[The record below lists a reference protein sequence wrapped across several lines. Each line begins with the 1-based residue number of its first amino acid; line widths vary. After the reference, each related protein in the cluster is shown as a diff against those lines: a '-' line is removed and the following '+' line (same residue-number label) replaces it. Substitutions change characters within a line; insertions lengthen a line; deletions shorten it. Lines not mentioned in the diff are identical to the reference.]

1 MARQTRQ
8 RILDASLMMFNAQG
22 EPNVTTNHIA
32 DELEISPGNLYYH
45 FRNKDDIIEQL
56 FAVYEQRMD
65 TALVAPSG
73 RLPGLEDV
81 WLQLHLVFECIWD
94 YRFLYR
100 DLVDILSRNRR
111 LRMRFAR
118 ILKRADEQAHTV
130 MRGLVQAGVMRASA
144 DEVDAASTNILV
156 IATFWMNYASARG
169 DKDERASIRDGIVQ
183 VMMLIA
189 PFLRDAERVHLNT
202 LRRSASAR
210 LTALRASAMA
220 VFGLRSGALGGGLR
234 FAAGSDQ
241 QAERGQPDMPQVGFD
256 VGRLL
261 GLARGVLAD
270 RGHVGPPWGLAMTTH
285 WRLRV
290 EQSH

>member
-8 RILDASLMMFNAQG
+8 RILDASLAMFNAQG

-56 FAVYEQRMD
+56 FGGYEQRMD
-65 TALVAPSG
+65 AALVAPSG

-100 DLVDILSRNRR
+100 DLVDILTRNRR
-111 LRMRFAR
+111 MRMRFAR

-130 MRGLVQAGVMRASA
+130 MRGLVQAGIMRASA

-156 IATFWMNYASARG
+156 IATFWLNYAAARG

-202 LRRSASAR
+202 L
-210 LTALRASAMA
+210 TRAY
-220 VFGLRSGALGGGLR
+220 L
-234 FAAGSDQ
+234 D
-241 QAERGQPDMPQVGFD
+241 
-256 VGRLL
+256 
-261 GLARGVLAD
+261 
-270 RGHVGPPWGLAMTTH
+270 
-285 WRLRV
+285 
-290 EQSH
+290 

>member
-8 RILDASLMMFNAQG
+8 RILDASLTMFNAQG

-56 FAVYEQRMD
+56 FGGYEQRMD
-65 TALVAPSG
+65 AALIAPEG

-100 DLVDILSRNRR
+100 DLVDILTRNRR
-111 LRMRFAR
+111 LRLRFAR
-118 ILKRADEQAHTV
+118 ILKRADEQAHQV

-144 DEVDAASTNILV
+144 DEVDAAATNILV
-156 IATFWMNYASARG
+156 IATFWLNYAAARG
-169 DKDERASIRDGIVQ
+169 DKDERTSIRDGIVQ

-202 LRRSASAR
+202 L
-210 LTALRASAMA
+210 T
-220 VFGLRSGALGGGLR
+220 
-234 FAAGSDQ
+234 
-241 QAERGQPDMPQVGFD
+241 QAYLD
-256 VGRLL
+256 
-261 GLARGVLAD
+261 
-270 RGHVGPPWGLAMTTH
+270 
-285 WRLRV
+285 
-290 EQSH
+290 

>member
-65 TALVAPSG
+65 AALSAPSG

-183 VMMLIA
+183 VMMLVA
-189 PFLRDAERVHLNT
+189 PHLTPAPRHTAEQLAQRYL
-202 LRRSASAR
+202 
-210 LTALRASAMA
+210 
-220 VFGLRSGALGGGLR
+220 
-234 FAAGSDQ
+234 
-241 QAERGQPDMPQVGFD
+241 QA
-256 VGRLL
+256 
-261 GLARGVLAD
+261 
-270 RGHVGPPWGLAMTTH
+270 
-285 WRLRV
+285 
-290 EQSH
+290 

>member
-1 MARQTRQ
+1 MARETRQ
-8 RILDASLMMFNAQG
+8 RILDASLAMFNAQG

-65 TALVAPSG
+65 AALAAPDG

-118 ILKRADEQAHTV
+118 ILRRADEQAHAV
-130 MRGLVQAGVMRASA
+130 MRGLVQAEVMRASA
-144 DEVDAASTNILV
+144 SEVDAASTNILV
-156 IATFWMNYASARG
+156 IATFWLNYAAARG
-169 DKDERASIRDGIVQ
+169 DKDEQTSIRDGIVQ

-202 LRRSASAR
+202 L
-210 LTALRASAMA
+210 TRAYI
-220 VFGLRSGALGGGLR
+220 
-234 FAAGSDQ
+234 D
-241 QAERGQPDMPQVGFD
+241 
-256 VGRLL
+256 
-261 GLARGVLAD
+261 
-270 RGHVGPPWGLAMTTH
+270 
-285 WRLRV
+285 
-290 EQSH
+290 

>member
-65 TALVAPSG
+65 AALVAPEG

-183 VMMLIA
+183 VMMLLA

-202 LRRSASAR
+202 L
-210 LTALRASAMA
+210 T
-220 VFGLRSGALGGGLR
+220 
-234 FAAGSDQ
+234 
-241 QAERGQPDMPQVGFD
+241 QAYLD
-256 VGRLL
+256 
-261 GLARGVLAD
+261 
-270 RGHVGPPWGLAMTTH
+270 
-285 WRLRV
+285 
-290 EQSH
+290 

>member
-8 RILDASLMMFNAQG
+8 RILDASLSMFNAQG

-65 TALVAPSG
+65 AALAAPDG

-111 LRMRFAR
+111 LRLRFAR

-144 DEVDAASTNILV
+144 AELDAAATNVLV
-156 IATFWMNYASARG
+156 IATFWMNYAAARG
-169 DKDERASIRDGIVQ
+169 DKDEQASIRDGIVQ

-202 LRRSASAR
+202 L
-210 LTALRASAMA
+210 TRAYI
-220 VFGLRSGALGGGLR
+220 
-234 FAAGSDQ
+234 D
-241 QAERGQPDMPQVGFD
+241 
-256 VGRLL
+256 
-261 GLARGVLAD
+261 
-270 RGHVGPPWGLAMTTH
+270 
-285 WRLRV
+285 
-290 EQSH
+290 